1 MESQR
6 LDIVELI
13 ELNPITRLSKD
24 YQGKFIEKVQQNFT
38 ESQQQIFIASFY
50 TYLNYNSETDFVI
63 DLENIW
69 NWLGFG
75 RKDFCKRVLTKHFI
89 KNVDYKI
96 FIKEKSASQVVESGI
111 KNKGGAG
118 LNKEKILMNIN
129 TFKLLCLKSNTKKAD
144 EIHKYFIKLENL
156 TLETITEEST
166 ELKLQLQNQ
175 KTSFIKEK
183 QQILLDSYD
192 KKCIVYIIKIRENMY
207 KFGNTDNIKRRL
219 CEHNREINSNIELIY
234 CLESKNNVKVEND
247 LKEYLKTTKLRKEE
261 KFNNKN
267 QTELIETNDI
277 KMIQNE
283 LEKFNKP
290 INEYVQILKKE
301 IIKLKNENEEL
312 KRHYNPEDLNT
323 SESEENQEEL
333 NEQDESD
340 SENDPEE
347 LNEQDESDS
356 ENDPEKL
363 NESGSESESE
373 DNTEELN
380 QDELQIKIKR
390 YQKRNEYLRLYR
402 KGEKYQKKITSEPAR
417 KKERE
422 RYQKRKTTAQYK
434 KTRLDYNQKN
444 KLQIKQRETNLRKR
458 KSKTAFVSSDDEK
471 NKFKDWLDLNI
482 IQKNKENLNWFLLLD
497 KYIGYRTSP
506 LISTIYKKYFIEHV
520 TDKFTDVK
528 TKYKKSCYINFALIE

>member
-1 MESQR
+1 MESQK

-38 ESQQQIFIASFY
+38 ESQQQLFITSFY
-50 TYLNYNSETDFVI
+50 TYLNYNSKTDFVI
-63 DLENIW
+63 ELENIW
-69 NWLGFG
+69 KWLGFE
-75 RKDFCKRVLTKHFI
+75 RKEFCKRVLTKNFI
-89 KNVDYKI
+89 KEIDYKI
-96 FIKEKSASQVVESGI
+96 FAKKNEEKYLPQVVVSKKETR
-111 KNKGGAG
+111 GGY
-118 LNKEKILMNIN
+118 NREKILMNIN
-129 TFKLLCLKSNTKKAD
+129 TFKKLCLKSCTKKAD
-144 EIHKYFIKLENL
+144 EIHEYFIKLEEL

-192 KKCIVYIIKIRENMY
+192 KKSIVYIIKIRKNMY

-219 CEHNREINSNIELIY
+219 CEHNREINSDIELIY

-323 SESEENQEEL
+323 SEPEENQ
-333 NEQDESD
+333 
-340 SENDPEE
+340 EE